1 MNEQISL
8 FIGKQKES
16 LKDLKNAQKNSQTK
30 ENPLDVLIKKMRIK
44 QAQEKAAQD
53 LQNQKNSLLI

>member
-44 QAQEKAAQD
+44 QA
-53 LQNQKNSLLI
+53 